1 MSKVVEVLLTLL
13 RAYSPTGRERD
24 AERVIVEVA
33 RDLGLEA
40 YSDNVGNVIASKG
53 DGGCVML
60 LGHYDTVPGKL
71 RVNVR
76 KGTVS
81 GRGAVDAK
89 GPLAAML
96 VAASISERPVE
107 VAAVVGEEG
116 DSRGVRELLKGELP
130 PYVIVGE
137 PTNTVGIAI
146 EYRGGAKLL
155 LKCKASGGHSS
166 SPGDS
171 AIEKL
176 ISCLGGM
183 YESLRGLDGVSLR
196 VTRIKGGECDNV
208 LPRRAE
214 CTLDLRFSMGYSL
227 QEILERIKI
236 EDGCDIILKGSVD
249 PVSVRPTDPVPRA
262 LARAIITSGAKPILL
277 KKLGSSDM
285 NYILKY
291 VKSSAAY
298 GPGDSS
304 LAHTDGERIHSRDLE
319 FSVAVYKKAV
329 EALNDET
336 SMSALASQIQLG
348 GEGTENPPRDR

>member
-1 MSKVVEVLLTLL
+1 MSKVAEVLLALL
-13 RAYSPTGRERD
+13 KAYSPTGREKN
-24 AERVIVEVA
+24 AERVLIEVA
-33 RDLGLEA
+33 RGLGLEA
-40 YSDNVGNVIASKG
+40 HSDGVGNVIASKG
-53 DGGCVML
+53 DSCIML

-71 RVNVR
+71 RVSVR

-96 VAASISERPVE
+96 VAASLSERPVR

-116 DSRGVRELLKGELP
+116 DSRGVRELLRGELP

-137 PTNTVGIAI
+137 PTNTVGVAI
-146 EYRGGAKLL
+146 EYRGGAKLIL
-155 LKCKASGGHSS
+155 RCRASGGHSS

-176 ISCLGGM
+176 ISCLERIQG
-183 YESLRGLDGVSLR
+183 SLKGIEGVSLR
-196 VTRIKGGECDNV
+196 PTVMRGGEYENV

-214 CTLDLRFSMGYSL
+214 CTLDLRFPVGHSL
-227 QEILERIKI
+227 QEILERIEI

-262 LARAIITSGAKPILL
+262 LTRAIITSGAKPILL
-277 KKLGSSDM
+277 RKLGSSDM
-285 NYILKY
+285 NHISNY
-291 VKSSAAY
+291 VRSCAAY

-304 LAHTDGERIHSRDLE
+304 LAHTDRERIQLKDLE
-319 FSVAVYKKAV
+319 FSVAVYKKAIEMLSDSFSSI
-329 EALNDET
+329 EATHSNF
-336 SMSALASQIQLG
+336 
-348 GEGTENPPRDR
+348 

>member
-1 MSKVVEVLLTLL
+1 MSKVSEVLLALL
-13 RAYSPTGRERD
+13 KAYSPTGREKN
-24 AERVIVEVA
+24 AERVIIEVA

-60 LGHYDTVPGKL
+60 LGHYDTVPGRL
-71 RVNVR
+71 RVSVR

-96 VAASISERPVE
+96 VAASISERPVK

-116 DSRGVRELLKGELP
+116 DSRGVRELLRGELP
-130 PYVIVGE
+130 PYIIVGE
-137 PTNTVGIAI
+137 PTNTVGIVI

-155 LKCKASGGHSS
+155 LRCKARGGHSS

-176 ISCLGGM
+176 ISCLEKIH
-183 YESLRGLDGVSLR
+183 ESLRGLDGVSLR
-196 VTRIKGGECDNV
+196 ATKIKGGEYENV

-227 QEILERIKI
+227 QGILERIKM
-236 EDGCDIILKGSVD
+236 EDGCDMILRGSVD

-262 LARAIITSGAKPILL
+262 LTRAIITSGAKPILL
-277 KKLGSSDM
+277 RKLGSSDM
-285 NYILKY
+285 NYISKH

-304 LAHTDGERIHSRDLE
+304 LAHTDEERIHLRDLE
-319 FSVAVYKKAV
+319 FSVAVYKRAV
-329 EALNDET
+329 ETL
-336 SMSALASQIQLG
+336 
-348 GEGTENPPRDR
+348 RDNQPQ